1 MKQEF
6 MMTEENYE
14 EILQINKEGASPV
27 MLIGGVD
34 TGRSLQ
40 SFINAFWDKLGK
52 EMRFDTETVEG
63 SSKGK
68 LYFLATP
75 LPPEKSSSE
84 KSIDSYDTLKKIV
97 KQLEFCEY
105 TSPVGAGIEMNAAFI
120 ALKRMAK

>member
-6 MMTEENYE
+6 MMSEENYE
-14 EILQINKEGASPV
+14 EILQINKDGGSPV

-34 TGRSLQ
+34 TGESVQ
-40 SFINAFWDKLGK
+40 SILNRWWDKLGK
-52 EMRFDTETVEG
+52 ELRFDTTTVEG

-75 LPPEKSSSE
+75 LPPEKSAEE
-84 KSIDSYDTLKKIV
+84 KSIESYNTIKKIV
-97 KQLEFCEY
+97 AQLEFCEY
-105 TSPVGAGIEMNAAFI
+105 TSPVGAGIEMNVAFI